1 MRSWEYLEQLAK
13 LPARGSATE
22 GERIA
27 ARWLRDRLEALGY
40 DVELQSFRSPRHT
53 LYIGPTVVIVVLLI
67 ALRLS
72 TSMPVV
78 AVLLGAAALVP
89 LIGEM
94 LGTSLNFNVFL
105 PKSDSQNVIARPRR
119 HRGAPA
125 EGAAGIAEAGDA
137 DGIPGAA
144 GAGGIAGGERPPRS
158 SPHTPRDVV
167 VVAHY
172 DTQWG
177 SWLFAPRFRRLLE
190 PFFMVTYAGL
200 VLAFVTVLLRWF
212 VPGAG
217 WVDIMATVASVLL
230 VVTGAFLFGSW
241 LTGRPVPGAND
252 NGSGVAVALAL
263 AHRWMAEA
271 SRGDATAI
279 NPMFLFTGCEEVGLR
294 GMHRF
299 MQDARLA
306 PDTVFINL
314 DNVGGGRLR
323 YFLGEGMLAYQE
335 YDKNLVA
342 LASELATRYE
352 GEVVPLKNWLL
363 PTDGL
368 LPAKAGFPAISF
380 LAMGDDDW
388 IPHYHWH
395 TDTLDNA
402 DRSVVELTERFVW
415 DYVTAVGERS
425 TAA

>member
-1 MRSWEYLEQLAK
+1 MKSWKYLEQLAK

-27 ARWLRDRLEALGY
+27 ARWLQEQLEALGF
-40 DVELQSFRSPRHT
+40 DVELQPFRSPRHT

-67 ALRLS
+67 ALWLS
-72 TSMPVV
+72 ASMPVV

-89 LIGEM
+89 LVGEM

-105 PKSDSQNVIARPRR
+105 PKSGSQNVIARPRR
-119 HRGAPA
+119 HEGTLHPAPN
-125 EGAAGIAEAGDA
+125 
-137 DGIPGAA
+137 
-144 GAGGIAGGERPPRS
+144 
-158 SPHTPRDVV
+158 VV

-177 SWLFAPRFRRLLE
+177 SWLFAPGFRRLLQ

-200 VLAFVTVLLRWF
+200 VLAFAAVLLRWI

-217 WVDIMATVASVLL
+217 WVDAMAMVAGVLL

-252 NGSGVAVALAL
+252 NGSGVAVTLAL
-263 AHRWMAEA
+263 ADRWMAE
-271 SRGDATAI
+271 TAAGGAPAVH
-279 NPMFLFTGCEEVGLR
+279 PMFLFTGCEEVGLR

-299 MQDARLA
+299 MEDADLA

-323 YFLGEGMLAYQE
+323 YFLGEGMLAYQP
-335 YDKNLVA
+335 YDKDLVA
-342 LASELATRYE
+342 LAQDLARRYE
-352 GEVVPLKNWLL
+352 GEVTPLKNWLL

-380 LAMGDDDW
+380 LAMADDDW

-402 DRSVVELTERFVW
+402 ERRVVELTERFVW
-415 DYVTAVGERS
+415 DYLTAIGERS
-425 TAA
+425 NAA

>member
-1 MRSWEYLEQLAK
+1 MRSWKYLEQLAQ

-22 GERIA
+22 GERTA
-27 ARWLRDRLEALGY
+27 AYWLQEQLEALGY
-40 DVELQSFRSPRHT
+40 EVELQPFRSPRHT
-53 LYIGPTVVIVVLLI
+53 LYIGPTAVIVALLI
-67 ALRLS
+67 ALSLS
-72 TSMPVV
+72 TSMPFV
-78 AVLLGAAALVP
+78 AVLLGAAALAP
-89 LIGEM
+89 LVGEM

-105 PKSDSQNVIARPRR
+105 PKSGSQNVIARPRR
-119 HRGAPA
+119 DEGGSRPAP
-125 EGAAGIAEAGDA
+125 
-137 DGIPGAA
+137 
-144 GAGGIAGGERPPRS
+144 S
-158 SPHTPRDVV
+158 VV

-177 SWLFAPRFRRLLE
+177 SWLFAPGFRRLLQ

-200 VLAFVTVLLRWF
+200 VLAFVAVLLRWLL
-212 VPGAG
+212 PGAE
-217 WVDIMATVASVLL
+217 WVDAMATVARVLL
-230 VVTGAFLFGSW
+230 IVTGAFLFGSW

-252 NGSGVAVALAL
+252 NGSGVAVTLAL
-263 AHRWMAEA
+263 AERWMAEREA
-271 SRGDATAI
+271 GRMMARTTAGTTGSTTTRTAAGMTGSTTAI

-299 MQDARLA
+299 MEDADLA

-323 YFLGEGMLAYQE
+323 YFLGEGMLAYQH
-335 YDKNLVA
+335 YDKDLVA
-342 LASELATRYE
+342 LAHDLAGRYDN
-352 GEVVPLKNWLL
+352 EVTPLKNWLL

-380 LAMGDDDW
+380 LAIGDDDW

-415 DYVTAVGERS
+415 DYLTAIGERS
-425 TAA
+425 NAA